1 MAFKAG
7 VRNAAFD
14 ARDIGLRGLHAPSQL
29 RLRQAR
35 GRPGLDQRPRE
46 VELFTEGVVGCLVVG
61 VLAPAAVELTDQRA
75 IGAARLRRRQGWGTI
90 RAHFVCHSIS
100 RP

>member
-1 MAFKAG
+1 MRA
-7 VRNAAFD
+7 
-14 ARDIGLRGLHAPSQL
+14 DIGLRGLHAPSQL

-35 GRPGLDQRPRE
+35 GAGLYRRPRE
-46 VELFTEGVVGCLVVG
+46 VELFTEVVVGCRVVG

-75 IGAARLRRRQGWGTI
+75 IGAARLRCVKTRTGLGHNSVTLRLSLD
-90 RAHFVCHSIS
+90 F